1 MSRLDAIVFDL
12 DGTLVRYHGVEF
24 ESSWG
29 AVAAAAGMSD
39 RSHALL
45 REYLP
50 RKDAYAEWVARDAEL
65 LSDVPV
71 STVTDAVLPAPYAV
85 GVRGAIEALRGRYR
99 LGILSSGVDLVA
111 DWVRQD
117 LGFDFAL
124 ANHLATEDGRFSGE
138 SEMRVDLWKKDEAM
152 RWIAEE
158 HGFPV
163 SRVCFVG
170 DHLNDVPVMRI
181 VGLAIAANPKDDCVR
196 DAADYV
202 IADFAELPRLID
214 RFALGATDQVEG
226 PGGLSRRGKA

>member
-29 AVAAAAGMSD
+29 AVAAAAGVSD
-39 RSHALL
+39 SSHALL

-50 RKDAYAEWVARDAEL
+50 KTDAYPEWVAKDAEL
-65 LSDVPV
+65 LSNVPV
-71 STVTDAVLPAPYAV
+71 STVTDVVLPAPYAM
-85 GVRGAIEALRGRYR
+85 GVRAAIDVLRGRYR

-117 LGFDFAL
+117 LGLDFAL
-124 ANHLATEDGRFSGE
+124 ANHLATKDGRFTGG
-138 SEMRVDLWKKDEAM
+138 SETHVDLWRKDEAM
-152 RWIAEE
+152 RRIAEE
-158 HGFPV
+158 HGLPI
-163 SRVCFVG
+163 SRICFVG

-181 VGLAIAANPKDDCVR
+181 VGLAIAANPKDRRVG

-202 IADFAELPRLID
+202 IADFTELPRLID
-214 RFALGATDQVEG
+214 AFASG
-226 PGGLSRRGKA
+226 